1 MTVCPNGSDVHALAT
16 SFMCEL
22 NTYQVS
28 RSAADVATTFGATAR
43 YQPIGS
49 LGILVSYHVERIRYD
64 RVHIFFD
71 QMAYQASREAH
82 AVARKRA
89 HR

>member
-49 LGILVSYHVERIRYD
+49 LVSYHERIGYS
-64 RVHIFFD
+64 VTLACIIC
-71 QMAYQASREAH
+71 
-82 AVARKRA
+82 
-89 HR
+89 